1 MKCDFLLNHKFFFL
15 FENSDILIL
24 RIHLH
29 NSCDK
34 CKMISKSYVPSTRIY
49 GDDVFVRCSPNHTL
63 HSDSHHCFVS
73 HFSTHLGRRQQ
84 RNKMEKYL
92 VPKKSSKNVGT
103 NSGTN
108 DVLLENA
115 DDKNVT
121 KERVFDDAYFERRY
135 KIEEYMEGGEYEE
148 FHSVVTN
155 CRDEMKELKKNMKST
170 LDDTVGY
177 GKRDEKFQAR
187 QSKYNIAERLR
198 SAIDQLEVA
207 LDHMRYA
214 AAGAEN
220 VWNDVVHDAMDLMD
234 SRTNENDPQ
243 EAIFEVL

>member
-1 MKCDFLLNHKFFFL
+1 MD
-15 FENSDILIL
+15 
-24 RIHLH
+24 
-29 NSCDK
+29 
-34 CKMISKSYVPSTRIY
+34 
-49 GDDVFVRCSPNHTL
+49 
-63 HSDSHHCFVS
+63 
-73 HFSTHLGRRQQ
+73 
-84 RNKMEKYL
+84 KYL
-92 VPKKSSKNVGT
+92 LPKESSKKNLGT

-108 DVLLENA
+108 NVLMENA

-135 KIEEYMEGGEYEE
+135 KIEEYMERGEYDE
-148 FHSVVTN
+148 FHSVVTS
-155 CRDEMKELKKNMKST
+155 CRDEMKELQKKLKST
-170 LDDTVGY
+170 FDDTVGY
-177 GKRDEKFQAR
+177 GKRDVMFQAR
-187 QSKYNIAERLR
+187 TSKYNIAERLR
-198 SAIDQLEVA
+198 SAIDQFEVA